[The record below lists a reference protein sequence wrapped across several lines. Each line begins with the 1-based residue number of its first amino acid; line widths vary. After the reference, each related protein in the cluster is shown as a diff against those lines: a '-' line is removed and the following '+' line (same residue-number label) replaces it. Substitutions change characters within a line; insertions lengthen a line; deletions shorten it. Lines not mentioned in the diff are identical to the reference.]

1 MMAKTSVLDDM
12 LTDMESAPQE
22 FKPTNFWN
30 SGLKKIVDDIQEF
43 GISSFRTHPSARFF
57 YVPVYASNTYGR
69 WRHILDPILAKLP
82 PRKRKRWAT
91 RLTHSDRA
99 RADYRLYRA
108 SERSGGLDLDK
119 VSEST
124 DVDGE
129 RFEFDGRAY
138 SYPML
143 NYMRALNLL
152 KREVDTSDFASC
164 LEIGGGFGTLGE
176 IFLKA
181 QSNGIYVNVD
191 IPPVAA
197 VSTWYLQQVFGA
209 DRVLDYSQSR
219 LMDEI
224 DLDDLKGKY
233 SAVVLCPWQLPK
245 LKGQFDL
252 FANFMSFQEM
262 EPDVVANYISII
274 KPLIA
279 RNVLVR
285 NHAIGK
291 KVAEKSG
298 DIGVF
303 EQVTTGFIVEKFDGF
318 DVLARDSFVHG
329 ALSEDGK
336 YQSEVIVL
344 ERSPKS

>member
-1 MMAKTSVLDDM
+1 MPQTTVLQDM
-12 LTDMESAPQE
+12 LSDMETVPDA

-30 SGLKKIVDDIQEF
+30 SGLKQIVDDIEAL
-43 GISSFRTHPSARFF
+43 GIESFRTHPSARFF
-57 YVPVYASNTYGR
+57 YVPVYASKTYGK
-69 WRHILDPILAKLP
+69 WRKILDPILAKLP
-82 PRKRKRWAT
+82 PRKKARWLK

-99 RADYRLYRA
+99 RADYRLYKA
-108 SERSGGLDLDK
+108 CAVAGGMNFDN

-124 DVDGE
+124 AVAGE
-129 RFEFDGRAY
+129 RFEFEGRNF

-152 KREVDTSDFASC
+152 KRETDTSAYKSC

-181 QSNGIYVNVD
+181 QAGGIYVNVD

-219 LMDEI
+219 NMDEI
-224 DLDDLKGKY
+224 NLDDLKGKY

-262 EPDVVANYISII
+262 EPDVVANYISLIQ
-274 KPLIA
+274 PLIA
-279 RNVLVR
+279 KNVLVR

-291 KVAEKSG
+291 KLAKKAG
-298 DIGVF
+298 DIGVI
-303 EQVTTGFIVEKFDGF
+303 EQVTTGFIVEKFAEF
-318 DVLARDSFVHG
+318 DVLARDCLVHG
-329 ALSEDGK
+329 EISEDAR

-344 ERSPKS
+344 ERKAAP

>member
-1 MMAKTSVLDDM
+1 MMAQNSILDTM
-12 LTDMESAPQE
+12 LSDMETAPE
-22 FKPTNFWN
+22 AFKPTNFWN
-30 SGLKKIVDDIQEF
+30 SGLKPIVDDIRNL
-43 GISSFRTHPSARFF
+43 GIASFRTHPSARFF
-57 YVPVYASNTYGR
+57 YVPGYDSKTYRR
-69 WRHILDPILAKLP
+69 WHRILDPILAKLP
-82 PRKRKRWAT
+82 PRKRKRWTT

-99 RADYRLYRA
+99 RSDYRLYRA
-108 SERSGGLDLDK
+108 SEQPGGLDLNK
-119 VSEST
+119 VSESSK
-124 DVDGE
+124 VSGE
-129 RFEFDGRAY
+129 RFEFDGQDY
-138 SYPML
+138 SFAML

-152 KREVDTSDFASC
+152 KREVDTSDFSSC
-164 LEIGGGFGTLGE
+164 LEIGGGYGTLGE

-197 VSTWYLQQVFGA
+197 VSTYYLQQVFGA
-209 DRVLDYSQSR
+209 ERVLDYSKSR
-219 LMDEI
+219 TMDEI
-224 DLDDLKGKY
+224 DLEDLKGKY

-245 LKGQFDL
+245 LKGKFDL

-274 KPLIA
+274 QPLIA

-291 KVAEKSG
+291 KLAKKSN
-298 DIGVF
+298 DIGVL
-303 EQVTTGFIVEKFDGF
+303 EQVTTGFIAERFDDF
-318 DVLARDSFVHG
+318 DVLARDSFVYG

-344 ERSPKS
+344 DRKKAG

>member
-1 MMAKTSVLDDM
+1 MLKTTTLDLM
-12 LTDMESAPQE
+12 LEDMESAPQE

-30 SGLKKIVDDIQEF
+30 SGLKKIVDDINEF
-43 GISSFRTHPSARFF
+43 GISTFRTHPSARFF
-57 YVPVYASNTYGR
+57 YVPVYASNTLNR
-69 WRHILDPILAKLP
+69 WGHILEPILSKLP
-82 PRKRKRWAT
+82 ARKRKRWNT

-108 SERSGGLDLDK
+108 CERSGGLDLDK
-119 VSEST
+119 VNESNA
-124 DVDGE
+124 VEGE
-129 RFEFDGRAY
+129 QFEFDGRRY

-152 KREVDTSDFASC
+152 KREVDTTNFSSC

-181 QSNGIYVNVD
+181 QENGIYVNVD

-197 VSTWYLQQVFGA
+197 VSTWYLQQVFGE
-209 DRVLDYSQSR
+209 DRVLGYSQSR
-219 LMDEI
+219 SMDEI
-224 DLDDLKGKY
+224 DLEELKGKY

-262 EPDVVANYISII
+262 EPDVVANYISLV
-274 KPLIA
+274 KPLVA
-279 RNVLVR
+279 KNVLVR

-291 KVAEKSG
+291 KLAKKSG
-298 DIGVF
+298 DIGVI

-318 DVLARDSFVHG
+318 DVLARDSLVYG
-329 ALSEDGK
+329 ALSEDEK

-344 ERSPKS
+344 ERSAAG